1 MTATT
6 GGELLINM
14 SGGSAL
20 AKAGTGDVLA
30 GAITG
35 LAASGMP
42 LGKAAALAAYLH
54 GRAGDRLAAEYSD
67 FGVIAEDLPKAIARE
82 IAFIQK

>member
-1 MTATT
+1 VF
-6 GGELLINM
+6 INT

-42 LGKAAALAAYLH
+42 LGKAAALASYLH
-54 GRAGDRLAAEYSD
+54 GKAGDALAEKYSD
-67 FGVIAEDLPKAIARE
+67 FGVIAEDLPRAMARE
-82 IAFIQK
+82 IAVIQKKKEQR